1 MCCKCACGWKRGKGE
16 GSGDGP
22 PPTRVNTASAKVP
35 AVRMISSRIRRLRLL
50 SSSILMYCSV
60 SSMNSPAHSKPRTR
74 RCPPT
79 LFHTFN
85 YVSTTCISV
94 PGFAAR
100 SVSRR
105 TLEHLRHNRPYDSVH
120 GIQSHPGCHC
130 GALLGKARQS
140 RAGSGQHRWPPACR
154 KCRRS
159 ARSSS
164 PAGSPRLPAP
174 LRPPPRSPSPLQ
186 WQPRRLGNRPMGTSW
201 VWSSGRFPQPH
212 SAQPVQQGL
221 DAGCAPLHHHRL
233 RLKS

>member
-85 YVSTTCISV
+85 YVSTACISV

-100 SVSRR
+100 SLSRR
-105 TLEHLRHNRPYDSVH
+105 TLEHLDTTDRTTQCMGFRTTRGVTAAHYW
-120 GIQSHPGCHC
+120 
-130 GALLGKARQS
+130 GKRD
-140 RAGSGQHRWPPACR
+140 RAGPEAVSTDGLQLVESAVDPHEVALQQVLHGFQRLSVRLLARHRLCN
-154 KCRRS
+154 
-159 ARSSS
+159 
-164 PAGSPRLPAP
+164 GSPDGSAIGRWAHH
-174 LRPPPRSPSPLQ
+174 
-186 WQPRRLGNRPMGTSW
+186 G
-201 VWSSGRFPQPH
+201 SGR
-212 SAQPVQQGL
+212 L
-221 DAGCAPLHHHRL
+221 DSLSLTL
-233 RLKS
+233 RSRCSRG